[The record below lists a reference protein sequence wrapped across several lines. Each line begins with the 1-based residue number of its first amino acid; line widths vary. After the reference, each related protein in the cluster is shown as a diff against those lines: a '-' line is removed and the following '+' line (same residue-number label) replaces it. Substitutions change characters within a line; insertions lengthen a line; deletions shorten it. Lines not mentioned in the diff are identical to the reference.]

1 MRDLYLA
8 EVGRIIARNTAEA
21 FGGQVI
27 NKSLVEL
34 LDKEEKP
41 QETAEEIKERIIGKI
56 NGRI

>member
-1 MRDLYLA
+1 MA

-41 QETAEEIKERIIGKI
+41 QETAEEIKERIVGKI
-56 NGRI
+56 NGRF